1 MSEHGD
7 TAPVPVEE
15 SSESRSLLSLLGL
28 AERPQLLGTL
38 GVAVIVGALFAIGGA
53 TTPAFLTT
61 ENLLNIVR
69 AASLTGIV
77 ALGMTFITIS
87 GNFFSLSVQQTAAF
101 SAITY
106 AATTG
111 WGWPLGLAI
120 VATLALAAFIGF
132 VQGSIVAV
140 GANPIITTLGAGAAI
155 FGLAAHLTEN
165 RTIRVGETS
174 SDWLGRGRPLGLPT
188 QSWAFILLSIVTIVV
203 LSRTR
208 FGRSVTLVGANSA
221 AAVGSGIS
229 RGFVAVAVF
238 TVSSL
243 LSGLAGIFLAAQIGQ
258 GIVNQF
264 SSLNIDVIAAV
275 LVGGTAVQGGD
286 GSMLRTTVGT
296 IFIAVLINL
305 MLLRG
310 FSFGMRFFL
319 EGIAVA
325 VGVSAY
331 TLLRRRAA
339 S

>member
-1 MSEHGD
+1 MSTTD
-7 TAPVPVEE
+7 APRTAPE
-15 SSESRSLLSLLGL
+15 SPAEGSRVLIIF
-28 AERPQLLGTL
+28 AERPQLMGTI
-38 GVAVIVGALFAIGGA
+38 GVAVIVGALFAIGGV

-87 GNFFSLSVQQTAAF
+87 GNFFSLSLQQTAAF

-111 WGWPLGLAI
+111 WEWPLGLAI
-120 VATLALAAFIGF
+120 LATLGLAGLIGLL
-132 VQGSIVAV
+132 QGAIVAA
-140 GANPIITTLGAGAAI
+140 GANPIITTLGVGAAV
-155 FGLAAHLTEN
+155 FGLAAHLTDN
-165 RTIRVGETS
+165 RTIRTGSTS
-174 SDWLGRGRPLGLPT
+174 SEWLGRGRPLGIPT
-188 QSWAFILLSIVTIVV
+188 QSWSFILLAIVMIVV
-203 LSRTR
+203 LGRTR
-208 FGRSVTLVGANSA
+208 FGRSVVLVGANTSA
-221 AAVGSGIS
+221 AVASGIS
-229 RGFVAVAVF
+229 RGFVALAVF

-243 LSGLAGIFLAAQIGQ
+243 LAGLAGIFLAAQIGQ

-325 VGVSAY
+325 VGVSVY
-331 TLLRRRAA
+331 TVLRQRVAT
-339 S
+339 

>member
-1 MSEHGD
+1 MSQTD
-7 TAPVPVEE
+7 VAPP
-15 SSESRSLLSLLGL
+15 SSSDDPSAMRRSGWAGL

-38 GVAVIVGALFAIGGA
+38 GVAGIVVLLFIVGGL
-53 TTPAFLTT
+53 TTPVFLTA

-77 ALGMTFITIS
+77 ALGMTFITMS

-101 SAITY
+101 AAITY

-111 WGWPLGLAI
+111 WGWPLGVAI
-120 VATLALAAFIGF
+120 VATLALAATIGLL
-132 VQGSIVAV
+132 QGGIVAA

-155 FGLAAHLTEN
+155 FGLAAFLTEN

-174 SDWLGRGRPLGLPT
+174 SEWLGRGRPLGVPT
-188 QSWAFILLSIVTIVV
+188 QSWAFIILTIVAIVV

-208 FGRSVTLVGANSA
+208 FGRSVTLVGANAA
-221 AAVGSGIS
+221 AAVASGIR
-229 RGFVAVAVF
+229 RGFVAIAVF

-243 LSGLAGIFLAAQIGQ
+243 VAGLAGIFLSAQIGQ

-264 SSLNIDVIAAV
+264 NTLNIDVIAAV

-296 IFIAVLINL
+296 LFIAVLINL

-310 FSFGMRFFL
+310 YSFGMRIFL
-319 EGIAVA
+319 EGVA
-325 VGVSAY
+325 VTIGVSAF
-331 TLLRRRAA
+331 TLLRRRTG

>member
-1 MSEHGD
+1 MSQTD
-7 TAPVPVEE
+7 VAPP
-15 SSESRSLLSLLGL
+15 SSSDDPSALQRSGWAGL

-38 GVAVIVGALFAIGGA
+38 GVAGIVVLLFIIGGL
-53 TTPAFLTT
+53 TTPVFLTA

-77 ALGMTFITIS
+77 ALGMTFITMS

-101 SAITY
+101 AAITY

-111 WGWPLGLAI
+111 WGWPLGVAI
-120 VATLALAAFIGF
+120 VATLALAATIGLL
-132 VQGSIVAV
+132 QGGIVAA

-155 FGLAAHLTEN
+155 FGLAAFLTEN

-174 SDWLGRGRPLGLPT
+174 SEWLGRGRPLGVPT
-188 QSWAFILLSIVTIVV
+188 QSWAFIILTIVAIVV

-208 FGRSVTLVGANSA
+208 FGRSVTLVGANAA
-221 AAVGSGIS
+221 AAVASGIR
-229 RGFVAVAVF
+229 RGFVAIAVF

-243 LSGLAGIFLAAQIGQ
+243 VAGLAGIFLSAQIGQ

-264 SSLNIDVIAAV
+264 NTLNIDVIAAV

-296 IFIAVLINL
+296 LFIAVLINL

-310 FSFGMRFFL
+310 YSFGMRIFL
-319 EGIAVA
+319 EGVA
-325 VGVSAY
+325 VTIGVSAF
-331 TLLRRRAA
+331 TLLRRRTG